1 MEGKKTKFD
10 SFGTEKGSF
19 PIHSHNDDT
28 YMHMCTPDSGGFSP
42 GVISHK
48 YLVESGRSPVLE
60 VWRLHS
66 DRYS

>member
-28 YMHMCTPDSGGFSP
+28 YMHMAHLT
-42 GVISHK
+42 
-48 YLVESGRSPVLE
+48 LE
-60 VWRLHS
+60 ASVQGSFHTNIWWKVAGHLS
-66 DRYS
+66 